1 MKRVTDGIRKSLPS
15 GERIGLIPTMGAL
28 HAGHISLVDAIR
40 PHCDVIVMSIFVNPL
55 QFNSATD
62 LARYPRTEDADA
74 VLAAEAGVDLLW
86 IPEQSEIY
94 PGETTLEEAGWLGEI
109 FEGVHR
115 PGHFAGMLTVV
126 RRLFELVNPAAA
138 IFGEKDFQQLALIRQ
153 MVREHSLPLEILAGP
168 TIRESDGLAMA
179 SRNRFIE
186 QRDVAARIPAALRH
200 LQKSSKPA
208 SLRLVE
214 ARNLLDSPLEVEYL
228 ELIDPLT
235 WAPISDDFRGQ
246 ARAIL
251 AASLDGV
258 RLIDN
263 DLVEIG

>member
-1 MKRVTDGIRKSLPS
+1 MKIITDGITQSLPS
-15 GERIGLIPTMGAL
+15 GERIGLVPTMGAL
-28 HAGHISLVDAIR
+28 HAGHLSLVDAIR
-40 PHCDVIVMSIFVNPL
+40 PHCDVVVMSIFVNPL
-55 QFNSATD
+55 QFNNVAD
-62 LARYPRTEDADA
+62 LTKYPRTEDADA
-74 VLAAEAGVDLLW
+74 ALAAGAGVDLLW
-86 IPEQSEIY
+86 IPSQREIY
-94 PGETTLEEAGWLGEI
+94 PGEIKLEDAGWLGSV

-126 RRLFELVNPAAA
+126 RRLFQLVNPSVA

-153 MVREHSLPLEILAGP
+153 MVKAHSLPIEILAGP

-179 SRNRFIE
+179 SRNRFIT
-186 QRDVAARIPAALRH
+186 QREVAARLPAALRH
-200 LQKSSKPA
+200 LQGSSKPA
-208 SLRLVE
+208 SVRLIE
-214 ARNLLDSPLEVEYL
+214 ARHLLGAPLEVEYL

-235 WAPISDDFRGQ
+235 WAPISDEFRGQ

-263 DLVEIG
+263 DLVEIR